1 MTGGVIWWLFKVVSD
16 TRLLLF
22 LCTWTLT
29 LTVPGKLHAIKAA
42 RYKKTSVRWRVLYHG
57 YHGPNIIDVRMV
69 DFCTVLFHGRLFN
82 PNILHQYRGKRISD
96 TRRTSL
102 HEAVMIPLHGPHP
115 LRITSRNGKD
125 VESMI
130 LGRTA
135 SRE

>member
-29 LTVPGKLHAIKAA
+29 LTVPGILHAIKAA

-69 DFCTVLFHGRLFN
+69 DFCTVLFHGLLFN
-82 PNILHQYRGKRISD
+82 PNILDQYRGKRMSD

-102 HEAVMIPLHGPHP
+102 HNWSFESY
-115 LRITSRNGKD
+115 RRSSNDTSPW
-125 VESMI
+125 S
-130 LGRTA
+130 A
-135 SRE
+135 SIENYIQKR